1 MKYRLVVT
9 DLDGTLLDNEKRVS
23 EANIEAVERLRKAGI
38 MFTIATGRG
47 ERAAGPFIKL
57 LGIDMPAILFN
68 GGEIYDPLRGPVY
81 VRYMEKDVF
90 HLVIDHFRNS
100 EIGIVTFRHDRI
112 FIAGLKPTHK
122 LYLEREK
129 VKFERLKDPAEV
141 DEVNKILLVGDVS
154 LAVKMM
160 AELEGKTGVRIN
172 YVQSDRFYLE
182 VIPDGVSKGEG
193 LRKLCDILGIDRQ
206 SVVAIGDNMNDL
218 SMIAFAGLGV
228 AVENAEEGIKRA
240 AGLIVPA
247 NTEDGVA
254 YLLKKI
260 IDGDIG

>member
-23 EANIEAVERLRKAGI
+23 SANIEAIKRLREAGI

-57 LGIDMPAILFN
+57 LGIDMPAVLFN
-68 GGEIYDPLRGPVY
+68 GGEIYDPSRGPVY
-81 VRYMEKDVF
+81 TSYLEKDVF

-100 EIGIVTFRHDRI
+100 EMGIVTFHHDRI
-112 FIAGLKPTHK
+112 FIADLKPSHD
-122 LYLEREK
+122 LYLKREK
-129 VKFERLKDPAEV
+129 VEVERLKDPEEV
-141 DEVNKILLVGDVS
+141 DEVNKILLVGDVP
-154 LAVKMM
+154 LAKKMM
-160 AELEGKTGVRIN
+160 AELEKKAGIRIN
-172 YVQSDRFYLE
+172 HVQSDRFYLE
-182 VIPDGVSKGEG
+182 VIPDGVSKAEG

-218 SMIAFAGLGV
+218 SMIEFAGLGV
-228 AVENAEEGIKRA
+228 AVENAEEEIKRA

-247 NTEDGVA
+247 NTENGVA
-254 YLLKKI
+254 YLIKKI
-260 IDGDIG
+260 IEGDIT